1 MGFPDENIDLSNY
14 PTPEQFTE
22 RLQTLQQQLPAILED
37 FKKYYVFY
45 NKNPE
50 YDDYRQMF
58 ENMRANLN
66 KVGADLFVLS
76 NEVSSNTDDLNKK
89 LFDLNTLIEQEKQ
102 KNRELKIKLGIVGSK
117 SAAADEMNSNFR
129 EIYESKYL
137 RNWGL
142 FACIIVSGLVIKN
155 IDGCAGGTYRVALR

>member
-14 PTPEQFTE
+14 KTPEQFIE

-58 ENMRANLN
+58 ENIKANVN
-66 KVGADLFVLS
+66 KINSDLFVLS
-76 NEVSSNTDDLNKK
+76 NEVLSNTDDLNTQ
-89 LFDLNTLIEQEKQ
+89 LFELNDLIEQEKE
-102 KNRELKIKLGIVGSK
+102 KNRELKRKLGIVENK
-117 SAAADEMNSNFR
+117 TAATDEMITNFR
-129 EIYESKYL
+129 DIYESKYL

-142 FACIIVSGLVIKN
+142 FGCIIVGGLIIKN
-155 IDGCAGGTYRVALR
+155 IYTKTQV

>member
-14 PTPEQFTE
+14 PTPAQFTE

-50 YDDYRQMF
+50 YDEYKQMF
-58 ENMRANLN
+58 ENMKANLN
-66 KVGADLFVLS
+66 KINSDLFILS
-76 NEVSSNTDDLNKK
+76 NDVSSNTDDLNKK
-89 LFDLNTLIEQEKQ
+89 LFFLNALIEKEKQ
-102 KNRELKIKLGIVGSK
+102 RNRELKLKLGIVGRK
-117 SAAADEMNSNFR
+117 SAAADEMITNFR
-129 EIYESKYL
+129 EIYESEYL

-142 FACIIVSGLVIKN
+142 FGCIIVGGFVIKN
-155 IDGCAGGTYRVALR
+155 IYTKTSV

>member
-1 MGFPDENIDLSNY
+1 MVFPDENIDLSNY
-14 PTPEQFTE
+14 KSQDQFRE
-22 RLQTLQQQLPAILED
+22 SLQTLQQQLPAILED

-58 ENMRANLN
+58 ENIKANLN
-66 KVGADLFVLS
+66 KINSDLFVLS
-76 NEVSSNTDDLNKK
+76 NEVSSNTDDLNTR
-89 LFDLNTLIEQEKQ
+89 LFELDALIEQEKQ
-102 KNRELKIKLGIVGSK
+102 KNIELKQKLGIVENK
-117 SAAADEMNSNFR
+117 TAVADEMITNFR

-142 FACIIVSGLVIKN
+142 FGCIIVGGLIIKN
-155 IDGCAGGTYRVALR
+155 IYKKT